1 MYTVK
6 LFRFIVLMAA
16 ASMLVA
22 SCGKPTD
29 AEVIE
34 VNPDEGSGGYKIET
48 IFQTTGFAQ
57 DVVKKDNL
65 LYVAQGEAGL
75 LILDVTDPLE
85 PQTVSVTTE
94 GVRGYSSKVIVD
106 ENVAYLA
113 AGTYGITL
121 VDVENPY
128 ETSATGWY
136 LEVVQPSRN
145 LYVMDNYLFT
155 AISEKG
161 VQIVFVE
168 KPNQSLPDVRA
179 NLSTTGF
186 AYSIVASPDTSK
198 LLVACGELGLSI
210 FDISD
215 FQGGYGDYPLISE
228 TDTPGY
234 AEDVVV
240 SPTESLA
247 YMACGIE
254 GLQIIDYSDTT
265 NIRIVGSLDE
275 GGYAKELKYDDN
287 KIFMTVELAGLHVID
302 VADPTD
308 PKLVGE
314 VDTDFSLGLDLDDD
328 YIYIADE
335 DQGIIV
341 VSRPDEE

>member
-1 MYTVK
+1 MHIEK
-6 LFRFIVLMAA
+6 LFRLFVLMAA
-16 ASMLVA
+16 ASMTVA

-34 VNPDEGSGGYKIET
+34 PEDGSGGYKIET

-57 DVVKKDNL
+57 DVVIKDNL

-75 LILDVTDPLE
+75 LILDVSNPLA
-85 PQTVSVTTE
+85 PQAVSETTE
-94 GVRGYSSKVIVD
+94 GVRGYSSKVIVED
-106 ENVAYLA
+106 HVAYLA

-121 VDVENPY
+121 IDVEDPY
-128 ETSATGWY
+128 ETSVNGWY

-145 LYVMDNYLFT
+145 LYVVDNYLFT

-168 KPNQSLPDVRA
+168 KPNQPLPDVRA
-179 NLSTTGF
+179 NVHTTGY
-186 AYSIVASPDTSK
+186 AYSVVTTPDTTK
-198 LLVACGELGLSI
+198 MMVACGELGLSI
-210 FDISD
+210 FDITD
-215 FQGGYGDYPLISE
+215 FQNGYGNYPLISE
-228 TDTPGY
+228 IDTPGY
-234 AEDVVV
+234 AEDVVT

-265 NIRIVGSLDE
+265 NIRIVGSLKK

-302 VADPTD
+302 VADPTN
-308 PKLVGE
+308 PKLLGE
-314 VDTDFSLGLDLDDD
+314 VDTEFSLGLDLDDN

-341 VSRPDEE
+341 ISRPD